1 MPGSVWDRSDWP
13 LVQEVLA
20 KIDQLAVVMAGQG
33 LSITDYMSQI
43 TYLIFLKI
51 DADFVELGTK
61 SRFPSNCSWQS
72 LLALQPQERL
82 NHYEEILAA
91 LSNPRYE
98 NALVRAIFA
107 RATNKIERPLY
118 FSKMVELIDE
128 VDWLQYCGARNGDIY
143 ELMLGKFC
151 QDVRTG
157 AGQYFTPRVLTE
169 LIVELLDPQVEERV
183 WDPACGTGGF
193 LIAAFQ
199 HMQAQT
205 MVSTQ
210 LERLR
215 RDGVHGCD
223 ITPLVATLAAMNMF
237 LHGCNQEISTIAIK
251 DSLLEPQECV
261 ADIVLSNPPFGT
273 RAVGS
278 LEVVRD
284 DFIITTRNNQLNFLQ
299 HIMSLL
305 KFGGRAAV
313 IVPENV
319 LFEREGTAIRRELLS
334 HFNLHT
340 ILSLPKGIFYAYGI
354 RTYVLFF
361 TKGQPTTD
369 IWFYDLITGQNF
381 SAQRNPLTREHLS
394 DFIACYNAIGK
405 GQIGERHETY
415 DPQSNPNG
423 RWRKFAAA
431 DFWQEKH
438 CSLTVEP
445 WVSAPKSEFE
455 LMELEDLLAAMQQ
468 NAQQVTASLEQVAA
482 LVASEKLDERPHA
495 KV

>member
-1 MPGSVWDRSDWP
+1 MHGSVWDWTEWP
-13 LVQEVLA
+13 SVNEVLA
-20 KIDQLAVVMAGQG
+20 KVDQMADVMAGQG

-43 TYLIFLKI
+43 SYLIFLKI
-51 DADFVELGTK
+51 DADLAELGTP

-72 LLALQPQERL
+72 LLALQPQQRL
-82 NHYEEILAA
+82 DHYEEILAT

-98 NALVRAIFA
+98 NELVRTIFA

-118 FSKMVELIDE
+118 FSKLVELIDE

-169 LIVELLDPQVEERV
+169 LIVELIDPQVEERV

-193 LIAAFQ
+193 LIAASL

-205 MVSTQ
+205 QVSTQ

-215 RDGVHGCD
+215 KDGVHGCD
-223 ITPLVATLAAMNMF
+223 ITPLVATLAAMNLF
-237 LHGCNQEISTIAIK
+237 LHNCNTETSTIAIK
-251 DSLLEPQECV
+251 DSLLEAQECV
-261 ADIVLSNPPFGT
+261 ADIVLSNPPFGA
-273 RAVGS
+273 RAVGT

-284 DFIITTRNNQLNFLQ
+284 DFIITTRNNQLNFMQ
-299 HIMSLL
+299 HIMSML
-305 KFGGRAAV
+305 KFGGRAVV

-319 LFEREGTAIRRELLS
+319 LFEREGSSIRRELLS

-340 ILSLPKGIFYAYGI
+340 ILNLPKGIFYAYGV

-369 IWFYDLITGQNF
+369 IWYYDLVTGQNF
-381 SAQRNPLTREHLS
+381 SAQRNPLTREHLL
-394 DFIACYNAIGK
+394 DFVACYNAVGK
-405 GQIGERHETY
+405 GEFGERHETY
-415 DPQSNPNG
+415 DPKSNPNG

-431 DFWQEKH
+431 DFLQDKH
-438 CSLTVEP
+438 CTLTVEP

-455 LMELEDLLAAMQQ
+455 LMDLEDLLAAMQQ

-482 LVASEKLDERPHA
+482 LVASGQLDDRAHA
-495 KV
+495 